1 MLPIILSAVE
11 SPGDQDFLCQLYT
24 KYQRLMF
31 STAKKYLVDPQEV
44 EDAVQDALVKMIEI
58 AAKLRDMDRCALP
71 ALVVIIVRN
80 TSIDHA
86 KHLNVMNKHTTPLS
100 DRDDAT
106 GEAPSLDE
114 LAILAERSA
123 SLRSVWPRLSD
134 DEQLLLYGKYAAG
147 LSDQELARLIGCKPN
162 SIRMKLT
169 RARRKALNEM
179 KKERCFYDEP

>member
-11 SPGDQDFLCQLYT
+11 SPGDQDFLFQLYT

-31 STAKKYLVDPQEV
+31 STVRKYLTDPQEV
-44 EDAVQDALVKMIEI
+44 EDVVQDALVKMIEI
-58 AAKLRDMDRCALP
+58 VSKLREMDCCTLP

-86 KHLNVMNKHTTPLS
+86 KHLNVTNKHSLPLS
-100 DRDDAT
+100 YSSDAAS
-106 GEAPSLDE
+106 EAPSLDE
-114 LAILAERSA
+114 LAILGERSS
-123 SLRSVWPRLSD
+123 SLHNIWPRLSED
-134 DEQLLLYGKYAAG
+134 DQLLLYGKYVLG

-169 RARRKALNEM
+169 RARRKALNEV
-179 KKERCFYDEP
+179 KKERCFYDES

>member
-11 SPGDQDFLCQLYT
+11 SPRDQDFLYQLYS

-31 STAKKYLVDPQEV
+31 STARKYLTDPQEV

-58 AAKLRDMDRCALP
+58 VAKLQEMDRCTLP
-71 ALVVIIVRN
+71 AMVVIIVRN

-86 KHLNVMNKHTTPLS
+86 KHLNVKKKHAVPLS
-100 DRDDAT
+100 ESSDVVS
-106 GEAPSLDE
+106 EAPSLDE
-114 LAILAERSA
+114 LAILGERSSA
-123 SLRSVWPRLSD
+123 LHNIWPRLSED
-134 DEQLLLYGKYAAG
+134 DQLLLYGKYVIG

-169 RARRKALNEM
+169 RARRKTLNEVM
-179 KKERCFYDEP
+179 NERCFYDKS